1 MTDHSKEVARV
12 GAYATTP
19 LSERQRYALALSE
32 AGELVPK
39 NFWTKPAPA
48 PGGGLIPARPNPGAI
63 LYMLEVA
70 AMIGVNPMVGL
81 TNIHIIEGKPSL
93 SANLQAALV
102 REAGH
107 RLRVWMDG
115 TTAVCEIV
123 RSDDP
128 DFAFR
133 VEWGD
138 EQMNAAGLANKDNW
152 RKYQRSMKK
161 ARAITECIREACP
174 EVLMGA
180 TYSPDELGARTDEM
194 GEPIDLEQVPNHGS
208 MPPNVSRETPAG
220 EPRPETPIVD
230 TRPAEAAAAA
240 EGDGP
245 RDWGKAITD
254 LATYEEAK
262 DLYREARAGGF
273 LDEMVKIGRRKPRRL
288 EEIIIEVGEAFAEAE
303 KAAEQ
308 SVQQQD
314 TEEVVHAEVDG
325 GDEGTPAV
333 LAGDDPNIED
343 AEIIG

>member
-32 AGELVPK
+32 AGDLVPK

-115 TTAVCEIV
+115 STAVCEIV
-123 RSDDP
+123 RSDDQ
-128 DFAFR
+128 DFQFR

-208 MPPNVSRETPAG
+208 MPPDVSRETPAG

-230 TRPAEAAAAA
+230 TRPAEAAAATDA
-240 EGDGP
+240 GDA
-245 RDWGKAITD
+245 RDWGKAVTD
-254 LATYEEAK
+254 LTSREETLA
-262 DLYREARAGGF
+262 LYREAQRDG
-273 LDEMVKIGRRKPRRL
+273 LLEHPVKIGRRKPRPL
-288 EEIIIEVGEAFAEAE
+288 GEILIEVGKAFADSEA
-303 KAAEQ
+303 ASEQ
-308 SVQQQD
+308 DDQESED
-314 TEEVVHAEVDG
+314 VVHAEVDS
-325 GDEGTPAV
+325 DEGAPAV
-333 LAGDDPNIED
+333 LSDDDPNVQD
-343 AEIIG
+343 AEIIS